1 MAGFNSPAG
10 PSSNVGVTL
19 PFLAIKDV
27 PSTAGVLLPNVA
39 EYEAYAFGELVRGSF
54 A

>member
-10 PSSNVGVTL
+10 PPSNVGVTL
-19 PFLAIKDV
+19 PFLATKEL
-27 PSTAGVLLPNVA
+27 PSTAGVLLPDIA